1 MSRGRPNN
9 TAYNN
14 RLYTKW
20 HRTAANCYYHK
31 MRCFECP
38 TQHFCN
44 SAEIVNP
51 YGITNMKYAL
61 LMIYARNG
69 KQGLEKF
76 LKNVEEVTVV
86 EEE

>member
-1 MSRGRPNN
+1 M
-9 TAYNN
+9 
-14 RLYTKW
+14 K
-20 HRTAANCYYHK
+20 
-31 MRCFECP
+31 CFECP
-38 TQHFCN
+38 EHGFCS